1 MHGSGLPIPAP
12 LTKRTNGVM
21 KRPVL
26 VVLAAV
32 VTAVLTMLGT
42 GVAPTPRASAQTG
55 DGTPVTTTEN
65 NCYEIDIR
73 RGANLDN
80 LKATKWIPQTYWSK
94 LTGTFDFIDYSC
106 EQVSV
111 DDQTPQRMTAS
122 LVAARLNDGSNYIL
136 AHATNNQQLAEHYS
150 ALGLPTKYQPKTE
163 SEYKARMRPDVDCC
177 LDAAGLPAKPDVEV
191 DWKIVGDGLDH
202 TIDAKT
208 TAPPESPITAS
219 TARFIYE
226 TDTGQQLLLTY
237 NNSTRPSVDAWVF
250 ADFRQATYLTELFAI
265 LPGFPDDCLWT
276 IPRCELDPD
285 KPIRFGNAFQVGS
298 WTSTLQQTNDLG
310 TA

>member
-1 MHGSGLPIPAP
+1 
-12 LTKRTNGVM
+12 M

-32 VTAVLTMLGT
+32 VTAVLTMPGT
-42 GVAPTPRASAQTG
+42 GVAPTPQASAQTG

-73 RGANLDN
+73 RGANLAK
-80 LKATKWIPQTYWSK
+80 LKLRVPLKYQDL

-111 DDQTPQRMTAS
+111 DDQTPPQRMTAS

-163 SEYKARMRPDVDCC
+163 SEYKATKPDRDCC
-177 LDAAGLPAKPDVEV
+177 LPAKPDVEV
-191 DWKIVGDGLDH
+191 DWKIIGDGLDH

-208 TAPPESPITAS
+208 TAPPESPITPS

-265 LPGFPDDCLWT
+265 LPGLPPDCLWT
-276 IPRCELDPD
+276 IPRCDLPQNT
-285 KPIRFGNAFQVGS
+285 PIRFGNAFQVGS
-298 WTSTLQQTNDLG
+298 WTSTLQQTNDPG